1 MAYVQK
7 NNPFNVT
14 PCGRRRTFMHDNAPM
29 TITSPNTYM
38 EVESPLEKRKKRKK
52 SNEPRRTTK
61 GKNRNFRTVKEGAG
75 MTAKGVREYRKKN
88 PGSKLKT
95 AVTEK
100 NPSKARAARRRSF
113 CARSKNWKGERGR
126 AARRRWRC

>member
-38 EVESPLEKRKKRKK
+38 EVESPLEKRKKEKRATSLEEQLK
-52 SNEPRRTTK
+52 
-61 GKNRNFRTVKEGAG
+61 VKI
-75 MTAKGVREYRKKN
+75 VIFV
-88 PGSKLKT
+88 L
-95 AVTEK
+95 
-100 NPSKARAARRRSF
+100 
-113 CARSKNWKGERGR
+113 
-126 AARRRWRC
+126 